1 MGAHDH
7 ILEGLKVMRARF
19 IATGAL
25 LLLGTIGVATTAS
38 AEERGDRR
46 ELIRDRRED
55 RREAERRETER
66 RAEERREAERREH
79 WRREERAREEREQR
93 ERERREHEQP
103 VWYWGW
109 GWR

>member
-7 ILEGLKVMRARF
+7 VLEGLEVMRARF

-25 LLLGTIGVATTAS
+25 LLLGTIGIAPAAS
-38 AEERGDRR
+38 AEERGDQHDMV
-46 ELIRDRRED
+46 RDRRDERREFE
-55 RREAERRETER
+55 RREA
-66 RAEERREAERREH
+66 ERREAERREH
-79 WRREERAREEREQR
+79 WRREERAREERERR